1 MPNLYLAPIFND
13 AELKLSLGKF
23 FDLNANWTYIE
34 SAADHPIH
42 IYDSATQQRIASLQ
56 SAAIP
61 ESLYT
66 IAVKEML
73 PLAKKTL
80 STTRGAAAG
89 NQTRYIINDRFE
101 RSNPVNSSILGYF
114 DSANGKR
121 PCRLTKMSKDYFES
135 YQNALPFIQQM
146 DTCFKSLYPEA
157 HEKQYLSASNSGYS
171 IAQTA
176 FSTITVNY
184 NFPTAL
190 HVDKGDFKDGFGN
203 LVVISKDME
212 GGHLLF
218 PKYELAIALKNGDFL
233 AMDAHQYH
241 CNSPMTFKSPD
252 GYRLSFVGYFR
263 SSLTKCAQRDIL
275 HQQIQN
281 LNTDALIDGI
291 FAHAADPVIKQVIGT
306 GKNQEEWWQRDSDRL
321 RLVYKGRQYTLYDKL
336 LKKKIPSLQP
346 AYVYAQKLVIN

>member
-1 MPNLYLAPIFND
+1 MPNLYLAPIVND
-13 AELKLSLGKF
+13 ADLKSSLGKF
-23 FDLNANWTYIE
+23 IDLNPNWTHIE
-34 SAADHPIH
+34 SSSEAPIH
-42 IYDSATQQRIASLQ
+42 IYDSVTQQRIAALQ
-56 SAAIP
+56 SDAIP
-61 ESLYT
+61 EALYT

-73 PLAKKTL
+73 PPAKKTR

-89 NQTRYIINDRFE
+89 NHARYIINDRFE

-135 YQNALPFIQQM
+135 YQNTLPFIQKM
-146 DTCFKSLYPEA
+146 DTCFQTLYPEA
-157 HEKQYLSASNSGYS
+157 HQKQYLSASNSGYS

-184 NFPTAL
+184 NFQTAL

-203 LVVISKDME
+203 LVVLSKDME

-218 PKYELAIALKNGDFL
+218 PKYELAISLKNGDFL
-233 AMDAHQYH
+233 AMDVHQYH

-263 SSLTKCAQRDIL
+263 SSLNKCAQRDIL

-281 LNTDALIDGI
+281 LNTEALIDGI
-291 FAHAADPVIKQVIGT
+291 FARSSPIKQVIGT
-306 GKNQEEWWQRDSDRL
+306 GKNHEEWWQRESDRF

-346 AYVYAQKLVIN
+346 AYVYAKNI